1 MAIKELIMRSALDL
15 FALYGVKNVSME
27 DIARNMEISKR
38 TIYELF
44 RDKEELLLA
53 SMKFHY
59 RKARIYLTQ
68 LESETFTSMDIIL
81 LFFEE
86 VMKKPRWFCPK
97 FYEDLKKYPKV
108 LETLENEKQTFYKL
122 CIRLLVRGIKEGV
135 FHPDIDVDIIALL
148 ARQQILRIPPAGS
161 FNEHT
166 VSKTYN
172 ILIYTFMRGIA
183 TEKGRM
189 QLEKHIIK
197 RFHDHKKLNHS
208 II

>member
-1 MAIKELIMRSALDL
+1 MAIKELIMQSALDL
-15 FALYGVKNVSME
+15 FALYGIKNVSME
-27 DIARNMEISKR
+27 DIARNMKISKR

-53 SMKFHY
+53 SMELHY

-68 LESETFTSMDIIL
+68 LESDSFTSMDIIL

-86 VMKKPRWFCPK
+86 VMKKPRWFCQK
-97 FYEDLKKYPKV
+97 FYDDLKKYPKV
-108 LETLENEKQTFYKL
+108 LDTLENEKRIFYKQG
-122 CIRLLVRGIKEGV
+122 IRLLAKGIREGV

-148 ARQQILRIPPAGS
+148 AKEQILRIPPAGS
-161 FNEHT
+161 FKKHS

-172 ILIYTFMRGIA
+172 ILIYTFLRGMA
-183 TEKGRM
+183 TEKGRR

-197 RFHDHKKLNHS
+197 RFHNQKKINHS